1 MAEFRIDQPG
11 GAGSGV
17 AGESRVDLLP
27 GFVVEL
33 HATPVAGATFTWEI
47 LDKVNAPVAFLTGTT
62 GLTVN
67 IGSAGVDIPAF
78 CGFMV
83 RLTQNLLGV
92 ITVQDRVAAVR
103 SAVAQIRP
111 PLFGEQSPS
120 VQTLNANNPALSTDN
135 AVYPDLAGLG
145 VPGNNPFGWRE
156 WAWEIAKALE
166 TTAAVVGTP
175 APIKISGASR
185 QILSIIGSE
194 TVIGSFGAFD
204 PTVYADP
211 VLLLEATFVFVPATA
226 GSIEVRLYDM
236 GTRLSPGA
244 GILRST
250 ITATFADVGVLKCI
264 SQTLAVTPGPG
275 VNVDEIDPSEV
286 IYEVRAIL
294 IGANPGDELELGAV
308 HLVVAPSIGGGG
320 MAAPNSPSFLTLGA
334 AAGLLAERV
343 FTPQKS
349 VVGIDGGAGAAYAV
363 ELDGDVAAPGNDMAY
378 STDGTGAK
386 GWFPK
391 PEPQGP
397 TAFIWS
403 PSNPSPGPGVYTAWA
418 DLYAAVNA
426 VPYALRVVTC
436 DAAWDNPELPAGTW
450 NLQGWTFVGTPEG
463 EQPSVT
469 ILDGA
474 YITVDTDL
482 DYPPTLSFHDIYV
495 EYQGATAPC
504 IALNNNGLRVFL
516 TDAEIDA
523 SNGWPFV
530 DAVSGFVLVRIR
542 GESYLWAPNGDQGVF
557 NGDGDSYLG
566 IRVAADSAYGDAEGS
581 YAGATYLNIQNN
593 SLVSEIVGLSGGTYP
608 QHSGF
613 ASIENGAL
621 SDYLAYY
628 DGVAPALGAT
638 TVQGAIDAIKPLL
651 GGASLTNTAPADVT
665 KAAAAVGVATD
676 AARSDHKHDVATAAP
691 SSVGNA
697 NAEGSSSSLAR
708 ADHVH
713 DHGNLSGGS
722 LHAVAVAG
730 VSDGFI
736 SAANQTKLDGI
747 ASSATNTPLSSAT
760 PANVGVAGA
769 GIGTSVSRDDH
780 VHATPPPYVFSDTL
794 TASDRVFTSWSSLH
808 AIVNALPVGQRK
820 IWFHGTPT
828 IPAGSWNVANFE
840 FYGIGNYDAGGSYSD
855 PTIQGPLS
863 SGAAAQTTVY
873 VANGAV
879 LTASGTVSLR
889 LENINLVGLS
899 TTVANMIYSGNVFLT
914 MVGSRL
920 TGGGTQPIFSTKHM
934 RVSMYRSQMIGGASS
949 VIYVGASYDN
959 DTVVDLYDQSFI
971 DADALKSG
979 GDSATANV
987 DANSRAVTPQTYL
1000 SGGLI
1005 VYYADK
1011 ATQVFYDNVL
1021 TGAPTLLSTTVQGA
1035 LDEVKTRPTLGTA
1048 TPVAVERGNV
1058 AAAGTA
1064 TAAAKEDHVHAF
1076 TNAPVMGYAS
1086 GSTFSW
1092 TTATLVQ
1099 VSYASGT
1106 CTVSLDADTTQWPI
1120 GETRRLIKDNTTA
1133 NGADLD
1139 PQATHSINGGAAN
1152 TNMTVPGFTAIGSLT
1167 VLVPS
1172 VLVTRRS
1179 ITSWFVHQ

>member
-391 PEPQGP
+391 
-397 TAFIWS
+397 AASDVIWEWNGVDTTQFAA
-403 PSNPSPGPGVYTAWA
+403 SNP
-418 DLYAAVNA
+418 
-426 VPYALRVVTC
+426 
-436 DAAWDNPELPAGTW
+436 LPAPALPGTA
-450 NLQGWTFVGTPEG
+450 VGATLTAVASPQVPG
-463 EQPSVT
+463 
-469 ILDGA
+469 GA
-474 YITVDTDL
+474 ALTVDVASFSAAGGAVWWIDQPL
-482 DYPPTLSFHDIYV
+482 PLNRRFRVEAEFGVPLPTPSSGESTIIGVVFGGD
-495 EYQGATAPC
+495 TA
-504 IALNNNGLRVFL
+504 
-516 TDAEIDA
+516 
-523 SNGWPFV
+523 
-530 DAVSGFVLVRIR
+530 GFVLASTLEVRDDGFGNTTYIR
-542 GESYLWAPNGDQGVF
+542 RVVQYDPVGPNNVILLEDTTFGGYLAGMVVRVHLDRGDT
-557 NGDGDSYLG
+557 
-566 IRVAADSAYGDAEGS
+566 S
-581 YAGATYLNIQNN
+581 YAGPPG
-593 SLVSEIVGLSGGTYP
+593 VPRGTIITEHTAWVP
-608 QHSGF
+608 
-613 ASIENGAL
+613 
-621 SDYLAYY
+621 
-628 DGVAPALGAT
+628 PPT
-638 TVQGAIDAIKPLL
+638 T
-651 GGASLTNTAPADVT
+651 NY
-665 KAAAAVGVATD
+665 AVGGSVAI
-676 AARSDHKHDVATAAP
+676 ANSAFLPPGPAWAT
-691 SSVGNA
+691 SSCDRIGIMLAGN
-697 NAEGSSSSLAR
+697 S
-708 ADHVH
+708 
-713 DHGNLSGGS
+713 
-722 LHAVAVAG
+722 
-730 VSDGFI
+730 
-736 SAANQTKLDGI
+736 T
-747 ASSATNTPLSSAT
+747 TPLQT
-760 PANVGVAGA
+760 G
-769 GIGTSVSRDDH
+769 
-780 VHATPPPYVFSDTL
+780 
-794 TASDRVFTSWSSLH
+794 
-808 AIVNALPVGQRK
+808 
-820 IWFHGTPT
+820 
-828 IPAGSWNVANFE
+828 
-840 FYGIGNYDAGGSYSD
+840 FYG
-855 PTIQGPLS
+855 
-863 SGAAAQTTVY
+863 
-873 VANGAV
+873 
-879 LTASGTVSLR
+879 LR
-889 LENINLVGLS
+889 
-899 TTVANMIYSGNVFLT
+899 FL
-914 MVGSRL
+914 
-920 TGGGTQPIFSTKHM
+920 
-934 RVSMYRSQMIGGASS
+934 
-949 VIYVGASYDN
+949 
-959 DTVVDLYDQSFI
+959 
-971 DADALKSG
+971 AD
-979 GDSATANV
+979 
-987 DANSRAVTPQTYL
+987 
-1000 SGGLI
+1000 
-1005 VYYADK
+1005 
-1011 ATQVFYDNVL
+1011 
-1021 TGAPTLLSTTVQGA
+1021 
-1035 LDEVKTRPTLGTA
+1035 
-1048 TPVAVERGNV
+1048 
-1058 AAAGTA
+1058 
-1064 TAAAKEDHVHAF
+1064 
-1076 TNAPVMGYAS
+1076 
-1086 GSTFSW
+1086 
-1092 TTATLVQ
+1092 
-1099 VSYASGT
+1099 
-1106 CTVSLDADTTQWPI
+1106 
-1120 GETRRLIKDNTTA
+1120 
-1133 NGADLD
+1133 
-1139 PQATHSINGGAAN
+1139 
-1152 TNMTVPGFTAIGSLT
+1152 
-1167 VLVPS
+1167 
-1172 VLVTRRS
+1172 
-1179 ITSWFVHQ
+1179 